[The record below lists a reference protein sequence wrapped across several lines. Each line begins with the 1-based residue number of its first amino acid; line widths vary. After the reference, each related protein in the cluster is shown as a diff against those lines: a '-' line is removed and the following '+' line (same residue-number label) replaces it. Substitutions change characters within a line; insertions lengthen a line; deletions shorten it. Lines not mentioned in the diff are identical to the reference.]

1 MRSSYWSSDL
11 CSSDLLNRQCEF
23 PHENGVRT
31 RSACHVARGSHAQ
44 RPSFDRSLSGHRS
57 RGPADLGEQG
67 GRRSAVSCHVATS
80 DTLGQNAVIKQSDAP
95 LSVEFSRLG
104 NWRWC
109 LSWLIVQW
117 VVRQRSEEHTSELQS
132 LMRNSNAV

>member
-80 DTLGQNAVIKQSDAP
+80 ATLGQNADIKQSDAP
-95 LSVEFSRLG
+95 PSFELSRLATC
-104 NWRWC
+104 R
-109 LSWLIVQW
+109 SSPRWLIVPW
-117 VVRQRSEEHTSELQS
+117 VVRQLATGGVE
-132 LMRNSNAV
+132 NDV